1 MTATQ
6 SEVHLKSLF
15 KNKLERTQIIT
26 GTTELVYNEALKF
39 LPDNRIEDF
48 KESWV
53 NTKLDKIFLRP
64 VMQQGRASLKIPNLL
79 EKENAAMKKIK
90 KITTPKKNLGEKKPQ
105 TNIFGYRQPSEM
117 LAERIRMT
125 NTPLDRLA
133 KFMEFKDVSM
143 ISKQMRGERDITREQ
158 AFRYADFFGCAPQ
171 DILFA
176 PPVVPIWAH
185 VDWLRVSNAD
195 LPYNAGE
202 LIPQAGKANVVCPA
216 DIYRPD
222 VKAVKV
228 NSPGSSLDGHVLFYY
243 ASASVNQD
251 CVGRLSIVGEASEDD
266 DLMQEIRGG
275 MDKRYFVGIYE
286 NYRGKTRIINPD
298 VFAKDTMTKE
308 SQGSEIVIK
317 DIVPS
322 FAAPI
327 VAIVNPGMIRKDKL
341 ASELFKWHDQVYT
354 QQRMLEE
361 QKRKYTQMLGIEKR
375 KIEIEK
381 QKMTQTQ
388 KALAKDMEQQSN
400 NIAKQI
406 KELEKAIILEYE
418 SKKSPFFFGRT
429 RHKGLLDDLSEI
441 ETDTKIKL
449 EKEIKESLH
458 KKLA

>member
-1 MTATQ
+1 
-6 SEVHLKSLF
+6 
-15 KNKLERTQIIT
+15 
-26 GTTELVYNEALKF
+26 
-39 LPDNRIEDF
+39 
-48 KESWV
+48 
-53 NTKLDKIFLRP
+53 
-64 VMQQGRASLKIPNLL
+64 
-79 EKENAAMKKIK
+79 
-90 KITTPKKNLGEKKPQ
+90 
-105 TNIFGYRQPSEM
+105 
-117 LAERIRMT
+117 
-125 NTPLDRLA
+125 
-133 KFMEFKDVSM
+133 
-143 ISKQMRGERDITREQ
+143 
-158 AFRYADFFGCAPQ
+158 
-171 DILFA
+171 
-176 PPVVPIWAH
+176 
-185 VDWLRVSNAD
+185 
-195 LPYNAGE
+195 
-202 LIPQAGKANVVCPA
+202 
-216 DIYRPD
+216 
-222 VKAVKV
+222 
-228 NSPGSSLDGHVLFYY
+228 
-243 ASASVNQD
+243 
-251 CVGRLSIVGEASEDD
+251 
-266 DLMQEIRGG
+266 